1 MPPSK
6 KSTKPAH
13 CQLTQEER
21 YQVADAKEQR
31 KLIQKQHKTDVRE
44 KTANKKIR
52 SEVKKTE
59 KVHLK
64 YSELGPVEP
73 SPAPK
78 PADLTEPPPA
88 PNPADLTETDSDVE
102 IIKVEP
108 APVNPDLVETE
119 SESDRE

>member
-21 YQVADAKEQR
+21 YEVADLKEQR
-31 KLIQKQHKTDVRE
+31 KLIQKQNKTDVRE
-44 KTANKKIR
+44 KTAKKRIQT
-52 SEVKKTE
+52 EVKKTE
-59 KVHLK
+59 KVKGK
-64 YSELGPVEP
+64 YSKPD
-73 SPAPK
+73 PAPK
-78 PADLTEPPPA
+78 PS
-88 PNPADLTETDSDVE
+88 DLTETYSDVE